1 MGFGNRG
8 VAAYRNVSISSAV
21 PYADSVHLIQMLFD
35 GLMVS
40 LADAEG
46 HIERKDIKAKTES
59 IGRAT
64 KILNGLQGALDFE
77 KGAEIAINLSDLYDY
92 CVRRLLKASIRND
105 PSIVREVRG
114 LMFEIQDAWSTLPEL
129 LSKNGSVPFAS

>member
-1 MGFGNRG
+1 MGFGTRG
-8 VAAYRNVSISSAV
+8 VAAYRNVSVSSAV

-46 HIERKDIKAKTES
+46 HIGRNDIKAKTES

-77 KGAEIAINLSDLYDY
+77 KGAEIAVNLSDLYWY

-105 PSIVREVRG
+105 VSIIREVKG
-114 LMFEIQDAWSTLPEL
+114 LMGEIQGAWSTLPEL
-129 LSKNGSVPFAS
+129 LSENANVPFAS

>member
-1 MGFGNRG
+1 MSFGNRG
-8 VAAYRNVSISSAV
+8 VAAYRNVSVSSAV

-35 GLMVS
+35 GLLVS

-46 HIERKDIKAKTES
+46 HIGRNDIKAKTES

-77 KGAEIAINLSDLYDY
+77 KGAEIAVNLSATSFCTITMIY
-92 CVRRLLKASIRND
+92 S
-105 PSIVREVRG
+105 
-114 LMFEIQDAWSTLPEL
+114 Q
-129 LSKNGSVPFAS
+129 LSSSSAFNIIFVAI

>member
-1 MGFGNRG
+1 
-8 VAAYRNVSISSAV
+8 
-21 PYADSVHLIQMLFD
+21 MLFD

-46 HIERKDIKAKTES
+46 HVERNDIVAKTAS

-105 PSIVREVRG
+105 PSLIREVKG
-114 LMFEIQDAWSTLPEL
+114 LIGEIQDAWSALPEL
-129 LSKNGSVPFAS
+129 LSTNSSVPFAS

>member
-8 VAAYRNVSISSAV
+8 VAAYRNVSVSSAV

-46 HIERKDIKAKTES
+46 HIGRNDIKAKTES

>member
-8 VAAYRNVSISSAV
+8 VAAYRNVSVSSAV

-46 HIERKDIKAKTES
+46 HIGRNDIKAKTES

-77 KGAEIAINLSDLYDY
+77 KGAEIAVNLSDLYDY

-105 PSIVREVRG
+105 VSIIREVKG
-114 LMFEIQDAWSTLPEL
+114 LMGEIQGAWSTLPEL
-129 LSKNGSVPFAS
+129 LSENANVPFAS

>member
-8 VAAYRNVSISSAV
+8 VAAYRNVSVSSAV

-46 HIERKDIKAKTES
+46 HIGRNDIKAKTES

-64 KILNGLQGALDFE
+64 RILNGLQGALDFE
-77 KGAEIAINLSDLYDY
+77 KGAEIAVNLFDLYGY

-105 PSIVREVRG
+105 VSIIREVKG
-114 LMFEIQDAWSTLPEL
+114 LMGEIQGAWSTLPEL
-129 LSKNGSVPFAS
+129 LSENANVPFAS

>member
-8 VAAYRNVSISSAV
+8 VAAYRNVSVSSAV

>member
-8 VAAYRNVSISSAV
+8 VAAYRNVSVSSAV

-77 KGAEIAINLSDLYDY
+77 KGAEIALNLSDLYDY

>member
-1 MGFGNRG
+1 MSFGNRG
-8 VAAYRNVSISSAV
+8 VAAYRNVSVSSAV

-46 HIERKDIKAKTES
+46 HIERKDIKAKTAS

-105 PSIVREVRG
+105 PSIVREVKG
-114 LMFEIQDAWSTLPEL
+114 LMGEIQDAWRVLPEL
-129 LSKNGSVPFAS
+129 LSTNVNTPLAS

>member
-8 VAAYRNVSISSAV
+8 VAAYRNVSVSSAV

-46 HIERKDIKAKTES
+46 HIGRNDIKAKTES

-105 PSIVREVRG
+105 VSIIREVKG
-114 LMFEIQDAWSTLPEL
+114 LMGEIQGAWSTLPEL
-129 LSKNGSVPFAS
+129 LSENANVPFAS

>member
-77 KGAEIAINLSDLYDY
+77 KGAEIAINLSDLYAY

>member
-8 VAAYRNVSISSAV
+8 VAAYRNVSVSSAV

-46 HIERKDIKAKTES
+46 HIGRNDIKAKTES

-77 KGAEIAINLSDLYDY
+77 KGAEIAVNLSDLYDY